1 MSIPRRWIAVS
12 GARRTSGARATRSA
26 AAPATA
32 TAFAPRRLENPA
44 PEAVILADATA
55 AAMTSGGSGRH
66 LASSP
71 GVRVKTLIAAAG
83 LAIAVATPALC
94 ETQPSTVSQG
104 FVAPQANVFGLRRNI
119 GGRGLAL
126 RQPITTQSALALM
139 ASTGNRKE
147 LPEVRVLLGL
157 QYLF

>member
-1 MSIPRRWIAVS
+1 M
-12 GARRTSGARATRSA
+12 TSGA
-26 AAPATA
+26 
-32 TAFAPRRLENPA
+32 
-44 PEAVILADATA
+44 
-55 AAMTSGGSGRH
+55 SGRH

-83 LAIAVATPALC
+83 LAIAAATPALC

-104 FVAPQANVFGLRRNI
+104 FVAPQANVFGVRRNI

-147 LPEVRVLLGL
+147 LPEVRVLLGV